1 MVRSGGRVTRRR
13 TFPQRHPPSQGNFH
27 SDAGFS
33 IPREWAV
40 GLPLAREFAVVV
52 DLRLAMHC

>member
-1 MVRSGGRVTRRR
+1 VTRRR